1 MSRDA
6 GGAVAPAPCPPRIIA
21 QRHLRGK
28 RIGRPS
34 SPARCARRARSTG
47 QGYAPADGREKMPR
61 RIPRQAREPRSY
73 ETLAEVLGWAGKPE
87 DSLRFIRQAMRLN
100 PHYPFFY
107 LWTLGH
113 ASYMLR
119 RNGDAVDAFKKITQ
133 QNPNFLP
140 AHAYLAVVFGH
151 ASDMRQRGERSAR
164 RGSHRRAGGRT
175 WLCFSSS
182 LVMKGRRYTSSRVR
196 SCSGFTPA

>member
-34 SPARCARRARSTG
+34 SPLRCARRARSTG

-87 DSLRFIRQAMRLN
+87 DSLRFIRRAMRLN
-100 PHYPFFY
+100 PHYLFFY

-119 RNGDAVDAFKKITQ
+119 RNGDAVDAFKKVTQ

-140 AHAYLAVVFGH
+140 AHPYLAVVFAEMGREKEAREAWAKARQLSPG
-151 ASDMRQRGERSAR
+151 ASLLTLSQHLPYR
-164 RGSHRRAGGRT
+164 RPAGLDRLLT
-175 WLCFSSS
+175 AAN
-182 LVMKGRRYTSSRVR
+182 KG
-196 SCSGFTPA
+196 GIH